1 MSVYFKAILLASV
14 KGM

>member
-1 MSVYFKAILLASV
+1 MSVDFKAILLASV